1 MAVVTFVAEDISVA
15 FGVAP
20 RCTVEVVDQ
29 VAFHKHLVQRVERKE
44 ALNEGRHQVG
54 LAAT

>member
-20 RCTVEVVDQ
+20 RCTVEVLDQ